1 MYDYNEYFNLIEAL
15 VSKASGFN
23 SVGCNFNCVVG
34 LLRGG
39 YLPAEAISRYLGI
52 PLVIAK
58 LSSYNDKV
66 QGKIEL
72 CDDIINRDLIRGN
85 VLVVD
90 DLIDS
95 GNTLKFFVNY
105 IKEHCNVDSVTTAVL
120 WNKEVKRDIEPDFY
134 SIRVP
139 GDEWVVQPLEKYGD

>member
-1 MYDYNEYFNLIEAL
+1 MYNYNEYFNLIEAL

-23 SVGCNFNCVVG
+23 SVDCNFNCVIG

-58 LSSYNDKV
+58 LSSYNDKI

-72 CDDIINRDLIRGN
+72 CDEVINRDKIRGN
-85 VLVVD
+85 VLIVD

-105 IKEHCNVDSVTTAVL
+105 IKEYYNVDSVKTAVL

-134 SIRVP
+134 SIMVP

>member
-1 MYDYNEYFNLIEAL
+1 MYNYNEYFNLIDTL
-15 VSKASGFN
+15 VSKIKDFR
-23 SVGCNFNCVVG
+23 GCDFNCVIG

-39 YLPAEAISRYLGI
+39 YVPSEAISRCLEI

-66 QGKIEL
+66 QGEIEL
-72 CDDIINRDLIRGN
+72 CDEIINKDLIRGN
-85 VLVVD
+85 VLIVD

-105 IKEHCNVDSVTTAVL
+105 IKEHYNVDSVMTAVL

-134 SIRVP
+134 STLVP
-139 GDEWVVQPLEKYGD
+139 GNEWIVQPLEKYGD

>member
-39 YLPAEAISRYLGI
+39 YLPAEAISRYLGV

-95 GNTLKFFVNY
+95 GNTLKFFVNH
-105 IKEHCNVDSVTTAVL
+105 IKEHCNVDSVMTAVL

>member
-1 MYDYNEYFNLIEAL
+1 MCNYNEYFNLIDTL

-23 SVGCNFNCVVG
+23 SAGCDFNCVIG

-39 YLPAEAISRYLGI
+39 YVPSEAISRYLGI

-58 LSSYNDKV
+58 LSSYNDRV
-66 QGKIEL
+66 QGPVLL
-72 CDDIINRDLIRGN
+72 CDEIINKNLIKGN

-95 GNTLKFFVNY
+95 GNTLNFFINHL
-105 IKEHCNVDSVTTAVL
+105 KEHYNVDSVKTAVL
-120 WNKEVKRDIEPDFY
+120 WNKEVKRNIEPDFY
-134 SIRVP
+134 SILVP
-139 GDEWVVQPLEKYGD
+139 GSEWVVQPLEKYGD

>member
-1 MYDYNEYFNLIEAL
+1 MYNYNEYFNLIDAL
-15 VSKASGFN
+15 VSKIKDFR
-23 SVGCNFNCVVG
+23 GCNFNCVIG

-72 CDDIINRDLIRGN
+72 CDEIINRDLIKGN
-85 VLVVD
+85 VLIVD

-95 GNTLKFFVNY
+95 GNTLKFFTNH
-105 IKEHCNVDSVTTAVL
+105 IKEHYNVDSVKTAVL
-120 WNKEVKRDIEPDFY
+120 WSKEVKRNIEPDFY
-134 SIRVP
+134 SIKVP
-139 GDEWVVQPLEKYGD
+139 GNEWIVQPLEKYGD

>member
-1 MYDYNEYFNLIEAL
+1 MNTYNYNEYFNLIDIL
-15 VSKASGFN
+15 ISKIKDFRSYD
-23 SVGCNFNCVVG
+23 FNCVIG

-39 YLPAEAISRYLGI
+39 YVPSEAISRHLEI

-72 CDDIINRDLIRGN
+72 CDEIINKNLIRGN

-90 DLIDS
+90 DLVDS
-95 GNTLKFFVNY
+95 GNTLNFFVNY
-105 IKEHCNVDSVTTAVL
+105 LKEHYNVDSVKTAVL

-134 SIRVP
+134 SVKVP
-139 GDEWVVQPLEKYGD
+139 GSEWIVQPLEKYGD

>member
-23 SVGCNFNCVVG
+23 SVGCNFNCVIG

-95 GNTLKFFVNY
+95 GNTLKFFVNH
-105 IKEHCNVDSVTTAVL
+105 IKEHYNVDSVMAAVL

-134 SIRVP
+134 STLVP

>member
-1 MYDYNEYFNLIEAL
+1 MYNYNEYFNLIGTL
-15 VSKASGFN
+15 VSKASEFN
-23 SVGCNFNCVVG
+23 SVDCNFNCVVG

-39 YLPAEAISRYLGI
+39 YIPSEAISRYLKI
-52 PLVIAK
+52 PLVVAK
-58 LSSYNDKV
+58 VSSYNDKI

-72 CDDIINRDLIRGN
+72 CDEIINKDKIHGN
-85 VLVVD
+85 VLIVD

-105 IKEHCNVDSVTTAVL
+105 IKEHYNVDSVKTAVL

-134 SIRVP
+134 STLVL

>member
-1 MYDYNEYFNLIEAL
+1 MYNEYFNLIDAL
-15 VSKASGFN
+15 VSKIKDFK
-23 SVGCNFNCVVG
+23 GCDFNCVIG

-39 YLPAEAISRYLGI
+39 YVPSEAISRRLEI
-52 PLVIAK
+52 PLTIAK

-72 CDDIINRDLIRGN
+72 CDDIINKDLIRGN

-105 IKEHCNVDSVTTAVL
+105 IKEHCNVDSVKTAVL

-134 SIRVP
+134 SIKVP
-139 GDEWVVQPLEKYGD
+139 GNEWVVQPLEKYGD

>member
-23 SVGCNFNCVVG
+23 SVGCNFNCVIG

-85 VLVVD
+85 VLIVD

-105 IKEHCNVDSVTTAVL
+105 IKEHCNVDSVMTAVL

-134 SIRVP
+134 SIRVL

>member
-23 SVGCNFNCVVG
+23 SVGCNFNCVIG

-72 CDDIINRDLIRGN
+72 CDDIINKDLIRGN

-95 GNTLKFFVNY
+95 GNTLKFFVNH
-105 IKEHCNVDSVTTAVL
+105 IKEHCNVDSVMTAVL

>member
-1 MYDYNEYFNLIEAL
+1 MYNYNEYFNLIEAL

-23 SVGCNFNCVVG
+23 QTGCNFNCVIG

-52 PLVIAK
+52 PLVIVK

-66 QGKIEL
+66 QGSILLSDE
-72 CDDIINRDLIRGN
+72 IINKDLIKGN
-85 VLVVD
+85 VLIVD

-105 IKEHCNVDSVTTAVL
+105 IKGHYNVDSVKTAVL

-134 SIRVP
+134 STLVP
-139 GDEWVVQPLEKYGD
+139 GYEWIVQPLEKYGD

>member
-23 SVGCNFNCVVG
+23 SVGCNFNCVIG

-72 CDDIINRDLIRGN
+72 CDDIINRNLIRGN

>member
-23 SVGCNFNCVVG
+23 SAGCNFNCVIG

-52 PLVIAK
+52 PLAIAK

-72 CDDIINRDLIRGN
+72 CDDIINRELIRGN
-85 VLVVD
+85 VLIVD

-105 IKEHCNVDSVTTAVL
+105 IKEHCNVDSVKTAVL

-134 SIRVP
+134 SIKVP
-139 GDEWVVQPLEKYGD
+139 GNEWVVQPLEKYGD

>member
-1 MYDYNEYFNLIEAL
+1 MYNYNEYFNLIEAL

-23 SVGCNFNCVVG
+23 SVGCNFNCVIG

-39 YLPAEAISRYLGI
+39 YLPAEAMSRYLGI

-58 LSSYNDKV
+58 LSSYNDKI

-72 CDDIINRDLIRGN
+72 CDEIINKDLIRGN
-85 VLVVD
+85 VLIVD

-95 GNTLKFFVNY
+95 GNTLKFFVNH
-105 IKEHCNVDSVTTAVL
+105 IKEHYNVDSVKTAVL

-134 SIRVP
+134 STLVS
-139 GDEWVVQPLEKYGD
+139 GYEWVVQPLEKYGD

>member
-1 MYDYNEYFNLIEAL
+1 MYNYNEYFNLIEAL

-23 SVGCNFNCVVG
+23 QAGCNFTCVIG

-58 LSSYNDKV
+58 LSSYNDKI

-72 CDDIINRDLIRGN
+72 CDEIINRDLIKGN
-85 VLVVD
+85 VLIVD

-95 GNTLKFFVNY
+95 GNTLKFFVNH
-105 IKEHCNVDSVTTAVL
+105 IKKHYNVDSVMTAVL

-134 SIRVP
+134 STLVP
-139 GDEWVVQPLEKYGD
+139 GYEWIVQPLEKYGD

>member
-1 MYDYNEYFNLIEAL
+1 MYNYNEYFNLIDTL
-15 VSKASGFN
+15 VSKVKDFRS
-23 SVGCNFNCVVG
+23 CDFNCVIG

-39 YLPAEAISRYLGI
+39 YVPAEAISRYLEI

-58 LSSYNDKV
+58 LSSYNDKI

-72 CDDIINRDLIRGN
+72 CDEIINKDLIRGN

-95 GNTLKFFVNY
+95 GNTLKFFINHL
-105 IKEHCNVDSVTTAVL
+105 KEHYKVDSVKTAIL
-120 WNKEVKRDIEPDFY
+120 WNKEVKRNIEPDFY
-134 SIRVP
+134 SVKVP
-139 GDEWVVQPLEKYGD
+139 GDKWIVQPLEKYGD

>member
-1 MYDYNEYFNLIEAL
+1 MYNYNEYFNLIEAL

-23 SVGCNFNCVVG
+23 SVGCDFNCVIG

-52 PLVIAK
+52 PLVVAK
-58 LSSYNDKV
+58 VSSYNDKV
-66 QGKIEL
+66 RGPISL
-72 CDDIINRDLIRGN
+72 CDEIINKDLIKGN
-85 VLVVD
+85 VLIVD

-105 IKEHCNVDSVTTAVL
+105 IKEHYNVDSVMTAVL

-134 SIRVP
+134 SIKVP
-139 GDEWVVQPLEKYGD
+139 GNEWIVQPLEKYGD

>member
-23 SVGCNFNCVVG
+23 SVGCNFNCVIG

-39 YLPAEAISRYLGI
+39 YLPAEAISRYLGT

-105 IKEHCNVDSVTTAVL
+105 IKEHCNVDSVMTAVL

>member
-1 MYDYNEYFNLIEAL
+1 MYNEYFNLIDAL
-15 VSKASGFN
+15 VSKIKDFK
-23 SVGCNFNCVVG
+23 GCDFNCVIG

-39 YLPAEAISRYLGI
+39 YVPSEAISRHLEI
-52 PLVIAK
+52 PLTIAK

-72 CDDIINRDLIRGN
+72 CDDIINKDLIRGN

-95 GNTLKFFVNY
+95 GNTLNFFVNY
-105 IKEHCNVDSVTTAVL
+105 LKEHYNVDSVKTAVL
-120 WNKEVKRDIEPDFY
+120 WNKEVKRNIEPDFY
-134 SIRVP
+134 SIKVP
-139 GDEWVVQPLEKYGD
+139 GNEWVVQPLEKYGD

>member
-23 SVGCNFNCVVG
+23 SVGCNFNCVIG

-95 GNTLKFFVNY
+95 GNTLKFFVNH
-105 IKEHCNVDSVTTAVL
+105 IKEHCNVDSVMTAVL

-134 SIRVP
+134 STLVP
-139 GDEWVVQPLEKYGD
+139 SYEWVVQPLEKYGD

>member
-1 MYDYNEYFNLIEAL
+1 MYNYNEYFNLIEAL

-23 SVGCNFNCVVG
+23 QTGCNFNCVIG

-66 QGKIEL
+66 QGSILLSDE
-72 CDDIINRDLIRGN
+72 IINKDLIKGN
-85 VLVVD
+85 VLIVD

-105 IKEHCNVDSVTTAVL
+105 IKGHYNVDSVKTAVL

-134 SIRVP
+134 STLVP
-139 GDEWVVQPLEKYGD
+139 GYEWIVQPLEKYGD

>member
-1 MYDYNEYFNLIEAL
+1 MYNYNEYFNLIDTL
-15 VSKASGFN
+15 VSKIKDFR
-23 SVGCNFNCVVG
+23 GCDFNCVIG

-39 YLPAEAISRYLGI
+39 YVPSEAISRYLEI

-66 QGKIEL
+66 QGEIEL
-72 CDDIINRDLIRGN
+72 CDEIINKDLIRGN
-85 VLVVD
+85 VLIVD

-105 IKEHCNVDSVTTAVL
+105 IKEHYNVDSVMTAVL

-134 SIRVP
+134 SIKVP
-139 GDEWVVQPLEKYGD
+139 GNEWIVQPLEKYGD